1 MQKNGS
7 SPGCSQ
13 QSKSMPLL
21 STFICIQTNKGFTK
35 WLIYI
40 KKKLLNLVSVHRN
53 EKRKL
58 HTYTISC
65 THRRMAKIKRRKES
79 IIEHVMWRSR
89 AFIYCL
95 ANIN

>member
-53 EKRKL
+53 EK
-58 HTYTISC
+58 
-65 THRRMAKIKRRKES
+65 
-79 IIEHVMWRSR
+79 
-89 AFIYCL
+89 
-95 ANIN
+95 